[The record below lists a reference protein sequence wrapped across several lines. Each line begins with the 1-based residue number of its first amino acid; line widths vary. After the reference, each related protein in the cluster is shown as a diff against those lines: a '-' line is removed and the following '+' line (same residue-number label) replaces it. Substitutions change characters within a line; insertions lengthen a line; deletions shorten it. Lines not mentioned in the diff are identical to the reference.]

1 MPTPEQYERQI
12 AKDAAAMRTLL
23 AKAEC
28 AAAAGNHKGAALY
41 RFSADSR
48 RRSVE
53 LHQRKLD
60 RLRREQG
67 GVVTDESGLVIGQAV
82 PR

>member
-12 AKDAAAMRTLL
+12 AKDAAAMRNLL

-28 AAAAGNHKGAALY
+28 AAAAGNHKAAALY

-48 RRSVE
+48 RSVE
-53 LHQRKLD
+53 LHQHTLD